1 MKKNL
6 FKLSTL
12 ALAFLLAAAVPAKP
26 ASASFTF
33 GSSAQE
39 EAPAAQEA
47 PAQEEAEVPAAEE
60 ETETVTEEAKAPA
73 EEAAQTEAAEEAPAA
88 QEETEAVTEDTE
100 APAEEAAETKAAPAA
115 AAEAAPAGFS
125 EAFETL
131 IPKFEEILESASKW
145 SKKKAPQTLADFPVL
160 PDDYQG
166 VYAWMGG
173 KTATFT
179 VTDSAYT
186 VETEAPAFLNV
197 QDQATAYFKDM
208 STLPLT
214 RTSET
219 FFSADKAGAAA
230 HEAADFWRVDLSAQ
244 PYSLK
249 TDSILWDVNAG
260 LSIASSGLFGPA
272 GSTDEIR
279 FEVHRSGEIHQSIVW
294 YLRNGELTVDIY
306 YGNGNEVCRE
316 LTYDIQTGK
325 LVSSEEW

>member
-12 ALAFLLAAAVPAKP
+12 VLAFLLAAAVPAKP

-39 EAPAAQEA
+39 EALAAQEA
-47 PAQEEAEVPAAEE
+47 PGQEETEVPAVQEEAEV
-60 ETETVTEEAKAPA
+60 VTEEAEAPA
-73 EEAAQTEAAEEAPAA
+73 EEGAETETAEEAPAA

-100 APAEEAAETKAAPAA
+100 AAPAA
-115 AAEAAPAGFS
+115 SEEAGPAGFS

-219 FFSADKAGAAA
+219 VFSADKAGAAA
-230 HEAADFWRVDLSAQ
+230 HETADFWRVDLSAQ

>member
-6 FKLSTL
+6 IKLITL
-12 ALAFLLAAAVPAKP
+12 ALALMLLAVIPGKP

-33 GSSAQE
+33 GGSSSQE
-39 EAPAAQEA
+39 EAPAVQEA
-47 PAQEEAEVPAAEE
+47 PDQEDAEPVAEEAEAASE
-60 ETETVTEEAKAPA
+60 ETVELETA
-73 EEAAQTEAAEEAPAA
+73 ETAPAA
-88 QEETEAVTEDTE
+88 QEETEAE
-100 APAEEAAETKAAPAA
+100 PAAEQE

-145 SKKKAPQTLADFPVL
+145 SKKKAPQALADFPVL

-186 VETEAPAFLNV
+186 VETEAPAFLTI

-214 RTSET
+214 RTGDT
-219 FFSADKAGAAA
+219 VFSADKAGAAA

>member
-1 MKKNL
+1 M
-6 FKLSTL
+6 
-12 ALAFLLAAAVPAKP
+12 
-26 ASASFTF
+26 
-33 GSSAQE
+33 
-39 EAPAAQEA
+39 
-47 PAQEEAEVPAAEE
+47 
-60 ETETVTEEAKAPA
+60 
-73 EEAAQTEAAEEAPAA
+73 
-88 QEETEAVTEDTE
+88 
-100 APAEEAAETKAAPAA
+100 
-115 AAEAAPAGFS
+115 
-125 EAFETL
+125 
-131 IPKFEEILESASKW
+131 
-145 SKKKAPQTLADFPVL
+145 ADFPVL

-186 VETEAPAFLNV
+186 VETEVPAFLTI

-214 RTSET
+214 RTGDT
-219 FFSADKAGAAA
+219 VFSADKAGAAA

>member
-47 PAQEEAEVPAAEE
+47 PAQEEAEVPAVQE
-60 ETETVTEEAKAPA
+60 ETEVVTEEAEASA
-73 EEAAQTEAAEEAPAA
+73 EEAAQTEAAE
-88 QEETEAVTEDTE
+88 E

-115 AAEAAPAGFS
+115 AAEAGPAGFS

-179 VTDSAYT
+179 VTDSAYV
-186 VETEAPAFLNV
+186 VETEAPAFLTI

-214 RTSET
+214 RTGDT
-219 FFSADKAGAAA
+219 VFSADKAGAAA